1 MTTISKKAVKRINDL
16 LADASLYRAVAK
28 LSLKN
33 DNTRDEYWNCQLNEG
48 LAIRALFD
56 EFGIEAPRFSW
67 FTEEKIKELK
77 IRLSDQESER
87 AA

>member
-1 MTTISKKAVKRINDL
+1 MN
-16 LADASLYRAVAK
+16 
-28 LSLKN
+28 
-33 DNTRDEYWNCQLNEG
+33 
-48 LAIRALFD
+48 ALFD

>member
-1 MTTISKKAVKRINDL
+1 MTTISKKAAKRISEL
-16 LADASLYRAVAK
+16 LADASLYKAVAR

-33 DNTRDEYWNCQLNEG
+33 DNGSDEYWNCQLNEG